1 MIARIHALHRRSEG
15 RGGDLVHFD
24 KYLLDIKGQ
33 IVRCEDQSIK
43 LTQREFR
50 VLSLLTS
57 RAGRWVSK
65 RDIELSIYDESMDIE
80 SNTIEAAIYGLRK
93 KLGGQTILTARG
105 LGYMVGR

>member
-1 MIARIHALHRRSEG
+1 VIARIHALHRRSEG